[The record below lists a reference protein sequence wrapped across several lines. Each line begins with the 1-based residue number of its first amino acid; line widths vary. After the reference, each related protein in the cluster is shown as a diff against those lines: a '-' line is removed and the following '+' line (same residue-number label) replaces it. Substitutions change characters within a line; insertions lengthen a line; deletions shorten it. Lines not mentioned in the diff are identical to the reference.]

1 MQIPLLNMK
10 SKDESNGD
18 KTLPQIEENLLRENL
33 FLEQESYRRSEWEHL
48 KHFRSKYD
56 NEFP

>member
-1 MQIPLLNMK
+1 MK